1 VVPVDYSSRDSIR
14 DALIGIDVVICT
26 ISGAVI
32 DLQRI
37 IIEAAK
43 EAGVQLFL
51 PSEFGGAT
59 EGETEGVFGE
69 KADIQRLLIDLD
81 LPYAAFYTGPF
92 ADGLW
97 QSSVSHHLYP
107 AVRGVD
113 PIPGTYTLMSQVGM
127 CPLEA
132 MAIRGS
138 RLPLEPT

>member
-1 VVPVDYSSRDSIR
+1 M
-14 DALIGIDVVICT
+14 DVVICT
-26 ISGAVI
+26 ISGEVI

-69 KADIQRLLIDLD
+69 KADIQRLLVDLD

-92 ADGLW
+92 ADYLW
-97 QSSVSHHLYP
+97 ASSVSYHFCP
-107 AVRGVD
+107 AVRRVD
-113 PIPGTYTLMSQVGM
+113 PIPGTYTLMSQAGM
-127 CPLEA
+127 SPLEA